1 MKRPIKIISIVL
13 VLGVA
18 IAAIVAL
25 LLNVN
30 RYRRPDNGYINIVT
44 TNFPSYDFARAVAG
58 ENANIKMLVQ
68 PGSNIHDYE
77 PTPQD
82 IVEITNSDLF
92 ICTGGESD
100 SWLTQIL
107 RTVDTSK
114 IYKISEHVS
123 NETDKEHPWTSIP
136 NSIEIVA
143 GISALLSSIRP
154 EYSLYFEENANA
166 YITRLST
173 VHQNF
178 KNLFEQNPDYT
189 LVFADRFPFANFVAD
204 YNVKYLSPYTSC
216 DEHSESNPQIISQ
229 IIDFVRQN
237 SVRYIFK
244 IELTSEDLA
253 RTIANDTGA
262 EILTFHSGHNISAED
277 FESGKTY
284 ADLLEQNFS
293 NLEKALE

>member
-1 MKRPIKIISIVL
+1 MKKPIRIISIIL

-18 IAAIVAL
+18 IAAIVTL

-30 RYRRPDNGYINIVT
+30 RHRQPENSYINIVT

-68 PGSNIHDYE
+68 PGSNTHDYE

-82 IVEITNSDLF
+82 IAEITNSDLF

-107 RTVDTSK
+107 KNVDTSK

-143 GISALLSSIRP
+143 GVSALLSSIRP

-178 KNLFEQNPDYT
+178 KSLFEQNPDYT

-216 DEHSESNPQIISQ
+216 DEHSESNPQVISQ